1 MLDVT
6 TTPPSLTSSAKIP
19 TVDQT
24 VAWQSVA
31 DQAPRYQQGFDL
43 RNAFATQ
50 PDRFEALSLRAPH
63 LLADLSKNLWDS
75 DVLTRLL
82 ALARASGLELRRQAL
97 LTGQVVNETEQRPAL
112 HAQLRREVCR
122 ARPTSELGSGAM
134 GNPDA
139 PPMVHAAASGT
150 PLCQG
155 VEAMLDLAER
165 VRQNDNIH
173 DIVHIGIGGSGL
185 GPELAMQ
192 ALQAHKSSHKRLHFV
207 SNLDGHD
214 LHEVLQQA
222 QPEHTL
228 FIVASKSWSTAE
240 TLRNAQSALA
250 WFRAQGGTNPA
261 EHFIAITAKAEH
273 ARAMNFGAVLD
284 MPDGIGGR
292 FSLWSAVGLPLAIA
306 IGVDGF
312 RAMLEGAVAM
322 DQHFEQAPLEANLPV
337 WLGLLD
343 VWNATFLNLPSRCV
357 APYHHGLR
365 RLPAYLQQLEMESN
379 GKHVSCGGAPVGY
392 PTAAAVWGEAGTN
405 GQHAFFQWL
414 HQGSQRTPVEFIVAL
429 KPAHPL
435 AGHQVPLLANA
446 LAQAQALML
455 GSSAGPG
462 QLIGHQDFPGNRPST
477 FVVLDDLDPPAFGAL
492 LALQEHRVFVAGTV
506 WGLNSFDQWGV
517 ELGKTLAK
525 DLQLRLSSGDVQD
538 LDAST
543 AGLLVVLRNQSELT
557 HI

>member
-1 MLDVT
+1 MK
-6 TTPPSLTSSAKIP
+6 TPPPPLPTSAKACPIHE
-19 TVDQT
+19 T
-24 VAWQSVA
+24 VAWQAVA
-31 DQAPRYQQGFDL
+31 DLAPRYQQGFDL
-43 RNAFATQ
+43 RDAFATQ

-122 ARPTSELGSGAM
+122 ARPTTELGSGAM

-306 IGVDGF
+306 IGAEGF
-312 RAMLEGAVAM
+312 RAMLEGAAAM
-322 DQHFEQAPLEANLPV
+322 DQHFEQAPLETNLPV

-343 VWNATFLNLPSRCV
+343 VWNATFLQLPGRCV

-365 RLPAYLQQLEMESN
+365 RMPAYLQQLEMESN
-379 GKHVSCGGAPVGY
+379 GKRVRRDGMPVGY
-392 PTAAAVWGEAGTN
+392 ATTAAVWGEAGTN

-414 HQGSQRTPVEFIVAL
+414 HQGSQRTPVEFIVAR
-429 KPAHPL
+429 KPAHSL
-435 AGHQVPLLANA
+435 AGHQAPLLANA

-477 FVVLDDLDPPAFGAL
+477 FVVLDDLEPAAFGAL

-525 DLQLRLSSGDVQD
+525 DLQQRLFCGDVQG

-543 AGLLVVLRNQSELT
+543 AGLLGVLRDQGELCRT
-557 HI
+557 

>member
-1 MLDVT
+1 M
-6 TTPPSLTSSAKIP
+6 
-19 TVDQT
+19 
-24 VAWQSVA
+24 A
-31 DQAPRYQQGFDL
+31 DLAPRYQLGFDL
-43 RNAFATQ
+43 RDAFAAQ
-50 PDRFEALSLRAPH
+50 PDRFGALSLRAPH
-63 LLADLSKNLWDS
+63 LLVDLSKNLWDS
-75 DVLTRLL
+75 VVLTRLL
-82 ALARASGLELRRQAL
+82 ALARAGGLASHRLAL
-97 LTGQVVNETEQRPAL
+97 LTGQIVNDTEQRPAL
-112 HAQLRREVCR
+112 HAQLRREVGR
-122 ARPTSELGSGAM
+122 FRTPTELGAGSI
-134 GNPDA
+134 GNPEA
-139 PPMVHAAASGT
+139 PIASGT

-155 VEAMLDLAER
+155 VEAMLDLAEQI
-165 VRQNDNIH
+165 RQNDKIQ

-185 GPELAMQ
+185 GPELAVQ
-192 ALQAHKSSHKRLHFV
+192 ALQAHKSCLKRLHFV
-207 SNLDGHD
+207 SNMDGHD
-214 LHEVLQQA
+214 LHEVLQQV
-222 QPEHTL
+222 QPAHTL

-250 WFRAQGGTNPA
+250 WFQAQGGTNPA
-261 EHFIAITAKAEH
+261 GHFIAITAKAAQ

-306 IGVDGF
+306 IGAESF
-312 RAMLEGAVAM
+312 QAMLEGAAAM

-343 VWNATFLNLPSRCV
+343 VWNATFLDLPGRCV

-379 GKHVSCGGAPVGY
+379 GKRVRRDGMPVGY
-392 PTAAAVWGEAGTN
+392 ATAAAVWGEAGTN

-435 AGHQVPLLANA
+435 AGHQAPLLANA

-462 QLIGHQDFPGNRPST
+462 QLKGHQDFPGNRPST
-477 FVVLDDLDPPAFGAL
+477 FVVLDDMDPAAFGAL

-525 DLQLRLSSGDVQD
+525 DLQQRLSSGDMQG

-543 AGLLVVLRNQSELT
+543 AGLLGVLRDQGT
-557 HI
+557 HCPT

>member
-1 MLDVT
+1 MIDLST
-6 TTPPSLTSSAKIP
+6 TSLPGGAIAG
-19 TVDQT
+19 QAM
-24 VAWQSVA
+24 AWQA
-31 DQAPRYQQGFDL
+31 LENMAPLYLQEFDL
-43 RNAFATQ
+43 RDAFATQ
-50 PDRFEALSLRAPH
+50 SDRFEALSLRAPH
-63 LLADLSKNLWDS
+63 VFADLSKNLWDS
-75 DVLTRLL
+75 DVMARLL
-82 ALARASGLELRRQAL
+82 VLARASGLEARRRAL
-97 LTGQVVNETEQRPAL
+97 LTGQIVNATEQRPAL
-112 HAQLRREVCR
+112 HAQLRREACTTV
-122 ARPTSELGSGAM
+122 AAVKPGTDSAEKPEALI
-134 GNPDA
+134 GNSA
-139 PPMVHAAASGT
+139 
-150 PLCQG
+150 PLCNG
-155 VEAMLDLAER
+155 VDAMLSLAER
-165 VRQNDNIH
+165 IRQNDKIQNV
-173 DIVHIGIGGSGL
+173 VHIGIGGSGL
-185 GPELAMQ
+185 GPELAVQ
-192 ALQAHKSSHKRLHFV
+192 ALQASKSCRKRLHFV

-214 LHEVLQQA
+214 LHEVFQQV
-222 QPEHTL
+222 QPENTL

-240 TLRNAQSALA
+240 TLRNAQSALL
-250 WFRAQGGTNPA
+250 WFYAQGGKNPA
-261 EHFIAITAKAEH
+261 EHFIAITSKVKQAET
-273 ARAMNFGAVLD
+273 MNFGAVLD

-306 IGVDGF
+306 IGAGGF

-343 VWNATFLNLPSRCV
+343 VWNATFLNLPGRCI

-379 GKHVSCGGAPVGY
+379 GKHVTSDGVPVGY
-392 PTAAAVWGEAGTN
+392 TTTAAVWGEAGTN

-455 GSSAGPG
+455 GSSAVPG
-462 QLIGHQDFPGNRPST
+462 QLKGHQDFPGNRPST
-477 FVVLDDLDPPAFGAL
+477 FVVLDDLDPSAFGAL
-492 LALQEHRVFVAGTV
+492 IALQEHRVFVAGTV

-525 DLQLRLSSGDVQD
+525 DLQLRLSSGDVQG

-543 AGLLVVLRNQSELT
+543 AGLLAVLRSLSEL
-557 HI
+557 ICI

>member
-1 MLDVT
+1 MLDLNA
-6 TTPPSLTSSAKIP
+6 PPPPLTSSGEIP
-19 TVDQT
+19 PVDQT
-24 VAWQSVA
+24 VAWQAVA
-31 DQAPRYQQGFDL
+31 DLAPRYQLGFDL
-43 RNAFATQ
+43 RDAFAMQ

-63 LLADLSKNLWDS
+63 LLVDLSKNLWDNV
-75 DVLTRLL
+75 VLTRLL
-82 ALARASGLELRRQAL
+82 ALARASGLEPRRLAL
-97 LTGQVVNETEQRPAL
+97 LTGQIVNDTEQRPAL
-112 HAQLRREVCR
+112 HAQLRREVGR
-122 ARPTSELGSGAM
+122 SRTPTELGAGSI
-134 GNPDA
+134 GNPEA
-139 PPMVHAAASGT
+139 PIASGT

-155 VEAMLDLAER
+155 VEAMLDLAEQI
-165 VRQNDNIH
+165 RQNDKIQ

-185 GPELAMQ
+185 GPELTVQ
-192 ALQAHKSSHKRLHFV
+192 ALQAHKSCHKRLHFV
-207 SNLDGHD
+207 SNMDGHD
-214 LHEVLQQA
+214 LHEVLQQV
-222 QPEHTL
+222 QPAHTL

-250 WFRAQGGTNPA
+250 WFQAQGGTNPA
-261 EHFIAITAKAEH
+261 GHFIAITAKAEQ

-306 IGVDGF
+306 IGAEGF
-312 RAMLEGAVAM
+312 LALLEGAAAM

-343 VWNATFLNLPSRCV
+343 VWNATFLGLPGRCV
-357 APYHHGLR
+357 APYHHSLR

-379 GKHVSCGGAPVGY
+379 GKRVRRDGTPVGY
-392 PTAAAVWGEAGTN
+392 ATAAAVWGEAGTN

-435 AGHQVPLLANA
+435 AGHQAPLLANA

-462 QLIGHQDFPGNRPST
+462 QLKGHQDFPGNRPST
-477 FVVLDDLDPPAFGAL
+477 FVVLDDMDPAAFGAL

-525 DLQLRLSSGDVQD
+525 DLQQRLSSGDMQG

-543 AGLLVVLRNQSELT
+543 AGLLGVLRDQGALCPT
-557 HI
+557 

>member
-1 MLDVT
+1 MLDLS
-6 TTPPSLTSSAKIP
+6 TPPLLSSANISP
-19 TVDQT
+19 SDQT
-24 VAWQSVA
+24 VAWQAVA
-31 DQAPRYQQGFDL
+31 DLAPRYQQAFNLSD
-43 RNAFATQ
+43 AFATQ

-82 ALARASGLELRRQAL
+82 ALARASGLESRRQAL
-97 LTGQVVNETEQRPAL
+97 LTGQIVNETELRPAL

-122 ARPTSELGSGAM
+122 SHAPTELGAGSIANQEESIAAGA
-134 GNPDA
+134 
-139 PPMVHAAASGT
+139 
-150 PLCQG
+150 PLCHG

-165 VRQNDNIH
+165 VRGNDKIQ
-173 DIVHIGIGGSGL
+173 DVVHIGIGGSCL
-185 GPELAMQ
+185 GPELAVQ
-192 ALQAHKSSHKRLHFV
+192 ALHAIKSCHKRLHFV
-207 SNLDGHD
+207 SNVDGHD

-222 QPEHTL
+222 QPGNTL
-228 FIVASKSWSTAE
+228 FIVASKSWSTSE

-250 WFRAQGGTNPA
+250 WFQAQGGTNPA
-261 EHFIAITAKAEH
+261 GHFIAITAKAEQ

-306 IGVDGF
+306 IGATDF
-312 RAMLEGAVAM
+312 RAMLEGAAAM
-322 DQHFEQAPLEANLPV
+322 DQHFEKAPLEANLPV

-343 VWNATFLNLPSRCV
+343 VWNATFLHLPGRCV

-379 GKHVSCGGAPVGY
+379 GKRVCRDGTPVGY
-392 PTAAAVWGEAGTN
+392 ATTAAVWGEAGTN

-429 KPAHPL
+429 TPAHPL
-435 AGHQVPLLANA
+435 AGHQAPLLANA

-455 GSSAGPG
+455 GSTAGPG
-462 QLIGHQDFPGNRPST
+462 QLKGHQDFPGNRPST
-477 FVVLDDLDPPAFGAL
+477 FVVLDDLGPATFGAL

-525 DLQLRLSSGDVQD
+525 DLQQRLSSGDMQG

-543 AGLLVVLRNQSELT
+543 AGLLGVLSNQSELCRT
-557 HI
+557 